1 MISRTLLRYNIFAS
15 RSLQNWRSSSSIS
28 FIPHLSSSYECFKSF
43 RRANWHFI
51 FFQCLRSCHCHWT
64 VKDPQ
69 EFLFFFTQKEKYRRN
84 FATHHFFLKR
94 GLAASRGTVFHPYG
108 GHFPLKTVI
117 RIQLYR
123 DFVSVWK
130 KKLGRRLTPPRNACR
145 RGLNGSQPQP
155 APAPAPAG
163 LITLPFLVLPRGACL
178 TLKQTLME
186 DPCC

>member
-130 KKLGRRLTPPRNACR
+130 KSLDGASPRREMHAAAAWM
-145 RGLNGSQPQP
+145 GASHSQPQP
-155 APAPAPAG
+155 QPQQASSPFRFWFFPAASA
-163 LITLPFLVLPRGACL
+163 
-178 TLKQTLME
+178 
-186 DPCC
+186 